1 MNSLQKNTIHLTRG
15 DTFQSQVTIKQ
26 NGEEYIPEQGDTIRF
41 AAKRNEL
48 NHNGTQYLD
57 KEPLIVKEI
66 PIDTMILRLDP
77 EDTAGLDF
85 DVYAYDIEITMANG
99 RVDTFI
105 SDKLYLEPEVH

>member
-1 MNSLQKNTIHLTRG
+1 MNYLKDNAIYLTRG
-15 DTFQSQVTIKQ
+15 DTFQTQVTIKQ
-26 NGEEYIPEQGDTIRF
+26 NGEDYIPEQGDVIRF
-41 AAKRNEL
+41 AAKRDEL
-48 NHNGTQYLD
+48 NHNNTQYLD

-85 DVYAYDIEITMANG
+85 DTYAYDIEITMASG

-105 SDKLYLEPEVH
+105 SDKLYLKPEVH